1 MAGSMRRQRG
11 ITAWGV
17 MFVVAIVVFVAIVG
31 TKLAPHY
38 FEYLTVKS
46 VMEAVRKDPETI
58 SGGRIPVLKSIES
71 RLYINEVD
79 DVSAKE
85 FTFKREDEGFLL
97 GVEYEGTT
105 WRFAPGAILHL
116 RDGLDVEGHYE
127 GVRQRDGVEND
138 HDRWY
143 LTTRYQL
150 TPKVLLTAAYR
161 RLEFDEDRWD
171 DYIADLYSLSL
182 TTRF

>member
-46 VMEAVRKDPETI
+46 VMEAVRKDAEVI
-58 SGGRIPVLKSIES
+58 SGGRVSVLRSVES

-79 DVSAKE
+79 DVSSKE
-85 FTFKREDEGFLL
+85 FTFKREDDGFLL
-97 GVEYEGTT
+97 GVEYEV
-105 WRFAPGAILHL
+105 REHLFANIDA
-116 RDGLDVEGHYE
+116 V
-127 GVRQRDGVEND
+127 
-138 HDRWY
+138 
-143 LTTRYQL
+143 LTFAHQVTL
-150 TPKVLLTAAYR
+150 VP
-161 RLEFDEDRWD
+161 E
-171 DYIADLYSLSL
+171 
-182 TTRF
+182 